1 MGPLLDATMWDLEIQ
16 GKTAVC
22 VALDGSIR
30 GVLGLADT
38 AKPEAYS
45 TIRALQGMH
54 MDVWMVRS
62 ICFAVSSQYTVSR
75 MLHSIQAA
83 QVRSFA
89 RGGDACVGYS

>member
-54 MDVWMVRS
+54 MDVWMVR
-62 ICFAVSSQYTVSR
+62 INALRTVLST
-75 MLHSIQAA
+75 AA
-83 QVRSFA
+83 IITA
-89 RGGDACVGYS
+89 A

>member
-62 ICFAVSSQYTVSR
+62 ICFAVSSQYCRFQDVA
-75 MLHSIQAA
+75 QYEAA
-83 QVRSFA
+83 RSLQL
-89 RGGDACVGYS
+89 RS